1 MYGID
6 YFKCFFLKSIYLY
19 ILFFWGMIRYE
30 IFRIEFSHIAEIVLF
45 HTNMHDQFLYLLAEL
60 INNNCLA

>member
-1 MYGID
+1 
-6 YFKCFFLKSIYLY
+6 
-19 ILFFWGMIRYE
+19 MIRYE

>member
-1 MYGID
+1 MDG
-6 YFKCFFLKSIYLY
+6 
-19 ILFFWGMIRYE
+19 
-30 IFRIEFSHIAEIVLF
+30 RIASSDEIVLF